1 MECARNFWKSRLRTC
16 IANVLILILMEC
28 ARNKPVFGGFR
39 LCTLSGRL
47 LRIPLG
53 EPFPG
58 FLEQIFRKCPCFFKA
73 NDRVSQPKQTPC
85 GWFTDRY
92 DFRKLRKCL
101 AAIPVNPTL
110 AKKGLRKR
118 PFYRVQKYAFFAN
131 VASFLPKKIICE
143 E

>member
-1 MECARNFWKSRLRTC
+1 MSSLNPYSNGMRSEQACFW
-16 IANVLILILMEC
+16 
-28 ARNKPVFGGFR
+28 GGR

-73 NDRVSQPKQTPC
+73 NARVSQPGQTPC

-131 VASFLPKKIICE
+131 VASFLPKKVICE